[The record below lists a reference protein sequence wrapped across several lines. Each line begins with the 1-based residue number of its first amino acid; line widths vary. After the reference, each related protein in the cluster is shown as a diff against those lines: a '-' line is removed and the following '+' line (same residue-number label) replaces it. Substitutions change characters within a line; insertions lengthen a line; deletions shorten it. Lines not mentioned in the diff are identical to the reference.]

1 MRLLLL
7 RDAGSDTAPV
17 IGRAQ
22 FEGRRRLRG
31 KERKVSQLSPNLPY
45 VTHGRT
51 AGVSIFIPR
60 ARCIRKISKAT
71 SSLEPKV

>member
-31 KERKVSQLSPNLPY
+31 KERKVSQLSEFALRYSRPHGWRLNL
-45 VTHGRT
+45 HS
-51 AGVSIFIPR
+51 AG
-60 ARCIRKISKAT
+60 T
-71 SSLEPKV
+71 LH